1 MKQKHVEQGNFVK
14 ALRKIKNM
22 LPLMPR
28 LEYMRNC
35 GDVAFSYKDVESGL
49 LGNASMQANLPM
61 MPRYLSWDNIIDMFL
76 TRQAA
81 AATYHV
87 QAIP

>member
-1 MKQKHVEQGNFVK
+1 
-14 ALRKIKNM
+14 
-22 LPLMPR
+22 MPR

-87 QAIP
+87 QAIPLQS